1 MAKQTRSSGLLKTL
15 LILEGKTVAADQRIY
30 KVTSGDKTHLV
41 QAMSQAQ
48 ALRHV
53 AGKTFLVEVA
63 KAIDVAQ
70 LMSKGVNLETASVIA
85 EQSQINIGE

>member
-1 MAKQTRSSGLLKTL
+1 MA
-15 LILEGKTVAADQRIY
+15 EQRIY

-53 AGKTFLVEVA
+53 AGKTFSVEVA

-70 LMSKGVNLETASVIA
+70 LMNKGTTVETASVIA
-85 EQSQINIGE
+85 EQSQIEGA